1 MDSTEILR
9 LVGIIAV
16 LVMVIPGL
24 IYGLR
29 DRRKALRNVIIWI
42 SLFAVSILLFW
53 LQVRD

>member
-16 LVMVIPGL
+16 LLMVIPGL

-42 SLFAVSILLFW
+42 TLFVISILLFW